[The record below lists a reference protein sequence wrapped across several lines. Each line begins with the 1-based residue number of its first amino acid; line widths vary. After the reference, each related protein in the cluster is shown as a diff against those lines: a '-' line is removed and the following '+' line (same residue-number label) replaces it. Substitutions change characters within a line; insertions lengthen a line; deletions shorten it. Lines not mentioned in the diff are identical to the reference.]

1 MHARPL
7 AALVG
12 GTTALLTLLTVAPG
26 AATAANEIAGDPA
39 PQTTETDLPGVD
51 ESGLQL
57 PGARG
62 SSTSTTAATRSLTT
76 NVPSLLRAPEA
87 QTQVSTAFT
96 QSVSQ
101 RVDSGSAEGGPQAG
115 GAQAGA
121 AQPGAPFVTNM
132 GTDPGGS
139 LTDGGSATG
148 GSLTDG
154 GANSDDRANSD
165 GAASDGTASAE
176 DGIASG
182 DASTSEAPVE
192 APPSTGSVAQTTEDG
207 ITIAALS
214 DRMELPED
222 APGVVG
228 LVYDAHS
235 DVEFEVRTEVDG
247 TWSDWERLD
256 ADDEDGGTPGTD
268 PYYTAGAQ
276 GLQVRILGD
285 DWDPAGTRVLLVD
298 PKTLDSDAEAV
309 RDNQPVTGLDDG
321 AGAGAGDASGAD
333 DGVDTEQAGA
343 ADADAA
349 AGATPDAAA
358 SQAAAGTA
366 AQAASGTTAQN
377 AALTVPAGT
386 AGAAGWEAQTTSAKV
401 KKVEKPKIR
410 SRKDW
415 GASKKLGTTKHDV
428 AAKATAAVVHHSAGA
443 NDYDAEDVPA
453 ILRGIHT
460 FHVQGRGWDDVG
472 YNMFADRYGR
482 LWEGRAGGV
491 SKAIVGAHA
500 VGYNT
505 GTFGISVLGT
515 YEKKAPPQKTLDAVA
530 GAIAW
535 KLSLSGTSADA
546 KTTIAGDRVRTVIGH
561 RDVGQTSCPGDA
573 FYAKLGEVRTTA
585 VQIQQGKRDV
595 NPTQEK
601 KDSKKKDSTSD
612 ESKKSDSKKSDKKK
626 SDSKDSGKKKSEKKG
641 ADMEGGLA
649 DLTPGVAED

>member
-12 GTTALLTLLTVAPG
+12 GPTALLTLLTVAPG
-26 AATAANEIAGDPA
+26 ASLAATELAGDPA
-39 PQTTETDLPGVD
+39 PETTETDLAGVD
-51 ESGLQL
+51 ESGLRL

-62 SSTSTTAATRSLTT
+62 SSTSTTAATGSLTT

-87 QTQVSTAFT
+87 QAQVSTAFT

-101 RVDSGSAEGGPQAG
+101 RVDAGSAAGGSAAG

-121 AQPGAPFVTNM
+121 AQPGAAFVTTM

-139 LTDGGSATG
+139 LTEGDSASD
-148 GSLTDG
+148 GSLTDDS
-154 GANSDDRANSD
+154 ASSDRSD
-165 GAASDGTASAE
+165 SAE
-176 DGIASG
+176 DDAASG

-276 GLQVRILGD
+276 ALQVRILGD

-321 AGAGAGDASGAD
+321 AGEGDDSASDESGGVEDGADATSDASSGATAASGA
-333 DGVDTEQAGA
+333 
-343 ADADAA
+343 
-349 AGATPDAAA
+349 
-358 SQAAAGTA
+358 
-366 AQAASGTTAQN
+366 ASGATAQN

-472 YNMFADRYGR
+472 YNMFADKYGR

-561 RDVGQTSCPGDA
+561 RDVGQASCPGDA

-601 KDSKKKDSTSD
+601 KDSK
-612 ESKKSDSKKSDKKK
+612 
-626 SDSKDSGKKKSEKKG
+626 DSGKKKSEKKG

>member
-26 AATAANEIAGDPA
+26 ASLAATEFAGDPA
-39 PQTTETDLPGVD
+39 PETTETDLAGVD

-62 SSTSTTAATRSLTT
+62 SSTSTTAATGSLTT

-87 QTQVSTAFT
+87 QAQVSTAFT

-101 RVDSGSAEGGPQAG
+101 RVDAGSAAGGSAAG

-121 AQPGAPFVTNM
+121 AQPGAAFVTTM

-139 LTDGGSATG
+139 LTEGDSASG
-148 GSLTDG
+148 GSLTDDS
-154 GANSDDRANSD
+154 ASSDRSD
-165 GAASDGTASAE
+165 SAE
-176 DGIASG
+176 DDAASG

-192 APPSTGSVAQTTEDG
+192 TPPPSTGSVAQTTEDG

-276 GLQVRILGD
+276 ALQVRILGD

-333 DGVDTEQAGA
+333 DGVDTEQAAA

-472 YNMFADRYGR
+472 YNMFADKYGR

-573 FYAKLGEVRTTA
+573 FYAKLGEVRKTA
-585 VQIQQGKRDV
+585 VEIQQGKRDV
-595 NPTQEK
+595 NLADEK

-612 ESKKSDSKKSDKKK
+612 SKKSDSTKSEE
-626 SDSKDSGKKKSEKKG
+626 KDSGKKKSEKKG

>member
-26 AATAANEIAGDPA
+26 ASLAATELAGDPA
-39 PQTTETDLPGVD
+39 PETTETDLAGVD

-62 SSTSTTAATRSLTT
+62 SSTSTTAATGSLTT

-87 QTQVSTAFT
+87 QAQVSTAFT

-101 RVDSGSAEGGPQAG
+101 RVDAGSAAGGSAAG

-121 AQPGAPFVTNM
+121 AQPGAAFVTTM

-139 LTDGGSATG
+139 LTEGDSASD
-148 GSLTDG
+148 GSLTDDS
-154 GANSDDRANSD
+154 ASSDRSD
-165 GAASDGTASAE
+165 SAE
-176 DGIASG
+176 DDAASG

-321 AGAGAGDASGAD
+321 AGEGDDSASDESGGVEDGADATSDASSGATAASGA
-333 DGVDTEQAGA
+333 
-343 ADADAA
+343 
-349 AGATPDAAA
+349 
-358 SQAAAGTA
+358 
-366 AQAASGTTAQN
+366 ASGATAQN

-472 YNMFADRYGR
+472 YNMFADKYGR

-601 KDSKKKDSTSD
+601 KDSK
-612 ESKKSDSKKSDKKK
+612 
-626 SDSKDSGKKKSEKKG
+626 DSGKKKSEKKG

>member
-26 AATAANEIAGDPA
+26 ASLAATELAGDPA
-39 PQTTETDLPGVD
+39 PETTETDLAGVD

-62 SSTSTTAATRSLTT
+62 SSTSTTAATGSLTT

-87 QTQVSTAFT
+87 QAQVSTAFT

-101 RVDSGSAEGGPQAG
+101 RVDAGSAAGGSAAG

-121 AQPGAPFVTNM
+121 AQPGAAFVTTM

-139 LTDGGSATG
+139 LTEGDSASD
-148 GSLTDG
+148 GSLTDDS
-154 GANSDDRANSD
+154 ASSDRSD
-165 GAASDGTASAE
+165 SAE
-176 DGIASG
+176 DDAASG

-276 GLQVRILGD
+276 ALQVRILGD

-321 AGAGAGDASGAD
+321 AGEGDDSASDESGGVEDGADATSDASSGATAASGA
-333 DGVDTEQAGA
+333 
-343 ADADAA
+343 
-349 AGATPDAAA
+349 
-358 SQAAAGTA
+358 
-366 AQAASGTTAQN
+366 ASGATAQN

-472 YNMFADRYGR
+472 YNMFADKYGR

>member
-12 GTTALLTLLTVAPG
+12 STTALLTLLTVAPG

-62 SSTSTTAATRSLTT
+62 SSTSTTAATGSLTT

-87 QTQVSTAFT
+87 QAQVSTAFT

-101 RVDSGSAEGGPQAG
+101 RVDAGSAAGGSAAG

-121 AQPGAPFVTNM
+121 AQPGAAFVTTM

-139 LTDGGSATG
+139 LTEGDSASD
-148 GSLTDG
+148 GSLTDDS
-154 GANSDDRANSD
+154 ASSDRSD
-165 GAASDGTASAE
+165 SAE
-176 DGIASG
+176 DDAASG

-309 RDNQPVTGLDDG
+309 RDNQPVIGLDDG
-321 AGAGAGDASGAD
+321 AGEGDDSASDESGGVEDGADATSDASTGA
-333 DGVDTEQAGA
+333 
-343 ADADAA
+343 
-349 AGATPDAAA
+349 AAA
-358 SQAAAGTA
+358 SG
-366 AQAASGTTAQN
+366 AASGTTARN

-415 GASKKLGTTKHDV
+415 GASKKLGTTTHDV

-472 YNMFADRYGR
+472 YNMFADKYGR

-515 YEKKAPPQKTLDAVA
+515 YEKKVPPQKTLDAVA

-612 ESKKSDSKKSDKKK
+612 ESKKSDKKKSDKKK

>member
-26 AATAANEIAGDPA
+26 ASLAATELAGDPA
-39 PQTTETDLPGVD
+39 PETTETDLAGVD

-62 SSTSTTAATRSLTT
+62 SSTSTTAATGSLTT

-87 QTQVSTAFT
+87 QAQVSTAFT

-101 RVDSGSAEGGPQAG
+101 RVDAGSAAGGSAAG

-121 AQPGAPFVTNM
+121 AQPGAAFVTTM

-139 LTDGGSATG
+139 LTEGDSASD
-148 GSLTDG
+148 GSLTDDS
-154 GANSDDRANSD
+154 ASSDRSD
-165 GAASDGTASAE
+165 SAE
-176 DGIASG
+176 DDAASG

-192 APPSTGSVAQTTEDG
+192 TPPPSTGSVAQTTEDG

-309 RDNQPVTGLDDG
+309 RDNQPVIGLDDG
-321 AGAGAGDASGAD
+321 AGEGDDSASDESGGVEDGADATSDASTGA
-333 DGVDTEQAGA
+333 
-343 ADADAA
+343 
-349 AGATPDAAA
+349 AAA
-358 SQAAAGTA
+358 SG
-366 AQAASGTTAQN
+366 AASGTTAQN

-472 YNMFADRYGR
+472 YNMFADKYGR

-612 ESKKSDSKKSDKKK
+612 ESKKSDKKK